1 MSAAGRSGRGRAG
14 DSATSAR
21 RGRRRRGHGGEAAE
35 GGSERWLVTYADVL
49 TLLLVLF
56 IVLFSISVVNT
67 GKFMSL
73 KTSLSSA
80 FGGGRPSVLSGGSGL
95 KENDSEAQGMQLVL
109 PGSTVAGA
117 DGTAMRKEST
127 PASSTTKPRYPAA
140 VEKEGRDFTTIERA
154 IRAAAIRRG
163 IGGAVRF
170 SI

>member
-21 RGRRRRGHGGEAAE
+21 RGRRRRGHGGESAE
-35 GGSERWLVTYADVL
+35 GGSERWLVTYADAL

-80 FGGGRPSVLSGGSGL
+80 FGDGGQSVLNGGNGL
-95 KENDSEAQGMQLVL
+95 KENDADAQGMQLVM
-109 PGSTVAGA
+109 PGVTGPAASAAAAPKGTVAA
-117 DGTAMRKEST
+117 D
-127 PASSTTKPRYPAA
+127 STTKPRYSAA
-140 VEKEGRDFTTIERA
+140 VEKEVHDFN
-154 IRAAAIRRG
+154 
-163 IGGAVRF
+163 
-170 SI
+170 